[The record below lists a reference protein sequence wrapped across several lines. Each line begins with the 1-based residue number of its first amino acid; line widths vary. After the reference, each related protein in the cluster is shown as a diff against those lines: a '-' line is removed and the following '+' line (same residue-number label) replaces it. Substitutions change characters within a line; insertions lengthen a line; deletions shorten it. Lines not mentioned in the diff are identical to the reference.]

1 MGESAKPAARAL
13 IVGVDGGTLQLVEPW
28 VAAGYLPN
36 WRRLMEEGA
45 WGVLQ
50 STYPGLT
57 APAWMSF
64 KTGKHPGKTGIYDF
78 FYRDPAT
85 MRHRVVSALVCAEP
99 TLAEVLNAQGKR
111 VGMLFEPTS
120 FPARPLDGFMVC
132 GFLTPDHGTEGY
144 TYPKDLLERN
154 GVDDPAS
161 LEKVL
166 PRGFFRGGR
175 LGELPDAIIRNIE
188 SQGETARRLMRGEP
202 WEVFFVHF
210 FGSDTICH
218 AMWRYMDVANP
229 KSGAQYAD
237 AVLRV
242 YQAIDRQIGLLM
254 AELGDNGLT
263 VVMSDHGFGP
273 GKEQIN
279 INTWLLER
287 GLLAVKPTDLQT
299 AVRRLRQVRD
309 TAGGWR
315 RQPKRRYA
323 LKVLE
328 VCLPLYAILPD
339 IGRRAVDRILNRVLD
354 RRPRAKSLAT
364 EPTFYFDQIDW
375 PRTRAYA
382 IGARGGVFI
391 NLKGREA
398 YGTVSQEEY
407 EGLRQEIIEGLNAI
421 AAPGGEPAIKNAC
434 RREEAY
440 SGPYLDRAPDII
452 AVTEELGFLVRS
464 TFGDRVVEP
473 NPTTRSG
480 LHRSDGMLFLHGG
493 PVGADTH
500 IEGASIVDVLPTLLF
515 LLGLGVPDDLDG
527 KPLVGVA
534 TAGYAAEHPVQYVA
548 PLAARGDGG
557 GSSQTDDDALIDAL
571 AGLGYL

>member
-1 MGESAKPAARAL
+1 
-13 IVGVDGGTLQLVEPW
+13 
-28 VAAGYLPN
+28 
-36 WRRLMEEGA
+36 
-45 WGVLQ
+45 
-50 STYPGLT
+50 
-57 APAWMSF
+57 
-64 KTGKHPGKTGIYDF
+64 
-78 FYRDPAT
+78 
-85 MRHRVVSALVCAEP
+85 MRHRVVSALDCHEP
-99 TLAEVLNAQGKR
+99 TLVEVLNVQGKR
-111 VGMLFEPTS
+111 IGMLFEPTS

-154 GVDDPAS
+154 GIDDPAS
-161 LEKVL
+161 LEKVM
-166 PRGFFRGGR
+166 PRNFFRGGR

-188 SQGETARRLMRGEP
+188 SQGDAARKLMRGEP
-202 WEVFFVHF
+202 WDVFFVHF
-210 FGSDTICH
+210 FGSDTVCH
-218 AMWRYMDVANP
+218 AMWRFMDVAKP
-229 KSGAQYAD
+229 GSGAQYAD

-254 AELGDNGLT
+254 AEMGDDGLT

-287 GLLAVKPTDLQT
+287 GLLALKPTDLRT
-299 AVRRLRQVRD
+299 AVRRLRQVREG
-309 TAGGWR
+309 AGGWR
-315 RQPKRRYA
+315 KQPKRRYA
-323 LKVLE
+323 LRALE
-328 VCLPLYAILPD
+328 ACLPLYAILPD
-339 IGRRAVDRILNRVLD
+339 VGRRAVDRVLNRVLD
-354 RRPRAKSLAT
+354 RRPRAKSLAM

-375 PRTRAYA
+375 ARTRAYA

-407 EGLRQEIIEGLNAI
+407 EVLRQEIIDGLNAI
-421 AAPGGEPAIKNAC
+421 ATPSGELAIKNAC
-434 RREEAY
+434 RREAAY
-440 SGPYLDRAPDII
+440 SGPYLDRAPDVIT
-452 AVTEELGFLVRS
+452 VTEELGFLVRS

-473 NPTTRSG
+473 NPATRSG
-480 LHRSDGMLFLHGG
+480 LHRSDGMLFLHGPSIAPG
-493 PVGADTH
+493 RHV
-500 IEGASIVDVLPTLLF
+500 EGASIVDVLPTLLF

-534 TAGYAAEHPVQYVA
+534 VEGYPDRCPVQYVE
-548 PLAARGDGG
+548 PLVARGDGG